1 MIIESKYRKSP
12 RPISKAQL
20 HVLPR
25 FHLPPINLVFF
36 QGTYRVNRVRDLILW
51 WASYLDAF
59 STYPLRTQL
68 PGVYH
73 WRDNRYT
80 GGSSDPVLS
89 Y

>member
-1 MIIESKYRKSP
+1 MNHDYRKSP
-12 RPISKAQL
+12 RPISTTQL
-20 HVLPR
+20 HLLPN
-25 FHLPPINLVFF
+25 FHLLPINQVIFL
-36 QGTYRVNRVRDLILW
+36 GTYRVNRVRDLILW
-51 WASYLDAF
+51 WASHLYAF
-59 STYPLRTQL
+59 SAYPLRTQL

>member
-1 MIIESKYRKSP
+1 MKYRKSP
-12 RPISKAQL
+12 RAISTARL
-20 HVLPR
+20 NVLP
-25 FHLPPINLVFF
+25 HLYLLPINQILFL
-36 QGTYRVNRVRDLILW
+36 GTYRVDRVRDLILW

-80 GGSSDPVLS
+80 GGSSVPVLS